1 MAALPGT
8 PALRTLLFEQRPFFM
23 GTMQRLSDVKKPAFE
38 AHRHWSG
45 DEPTRILFVRHGETD
60 WNVKRI
66 IQGWTGTSLNALGL
80 RQARLM
86 AARVAGMGLRIDR
99 IVSSD
104 LGRARQTAEVLAKR
118 LRQPLHVDKL
128 LRERRFGEWEGKRIE
143 EVLAGFKLGPKA
155 RKDPFLAFD
164 PKGGETMKAF
174 AARMQRFLDATVK
187 RYPGQTIAAVSHGGP
202 VRIAACLA
210 TGIPPKVYFR
220 LGRPG
225 NVSLSLLCHQGGV
238 WWAEFYNDMSHLEGV
253 AGARERAQGG
263 KRG

>member
-1 MAALPGT
+1 M
-8 PALRTLLFEQRPFFM
+8 
-23 GTMQRLSDVKKPAFE
+23 RLSNVTRPAFE
-38 AHRHWSG
+38 AHRHWAG

-60 WNVKRI
+60 WNVRRI
-66 IQGWTGTSLNALGL
+66 IQGWTGTSLNALG
-80 RQARLM
+80 RKQAALM
-86 AARVAGMGLRIDR
+86 AGRVAKMGLSIDK
-99 IVSSD
+99 VLSSD
-104 LGRARQTAEVLAKR
+104 LGRAHQTASILAKR
-118 LRQPLHVDKL
+118 LKLPVHKEPL

-143 EVLAGFKLGPKA
+143 EVLASFKLGPKA

-164 PKGGETMKAF
+164 PKGGESMAVF
-174 AARMQRFLDATVK
+174 AKRMRRFLDKVV
-187 RYPGQTIAAVSHGGP
+187 RLYPGQTIAAVSHGGP

-225 NVSLSLLCHQGGV
+225 NVSLSLLGHQGGV

-253 AGARERAQGG
+253 PGSRERAQGG